1 MFSDKALEVS
11 SSPFSHVTT
20 ESCDS
25 PTFFIQVLLM
35 QPMKFLNFS
44 FRNFILKLLHYLP
57 VTSVFSRYTT
67 AYAESDY
74 TDRDSDRDER
84 GRESE
89 QESEE
94 EEDRSCA
101 TVLTLQ
107 QEDSQE
113 EEMEERGILEE
124 EEEEEKDEQL
134 VIEAPPNGELA
145 LLLAQ
150 SDILHTGDATL
161 KAEGFRLLLD
171 NRAEVRDDHLTD
183 LKTDGTNGCI
193 HFIYTHHICSQ

>member
-1 MFSDKALEVS
+1 MWCCQLNMSIKYKVS
-11 SSPFSHVTT
+11 VFCKSSHS
-20 ESCDS
+20 S
-25 PTFFIQVLLM
+25 TFHFTLH
-35 QPMKFLNFS
+35 PKFNCVPQNPL
-44 FRNFILKLLHYLP
+44 IL
-57 VTSVFSRYTT
+57 TSVFSRYTT

-74 TDRDSDRDER
+74 TDRDSDRDEG

-94 EEDRSCA
+94 DRSCI
-101 TVLTLQ
+101 TVLTLR

-113 EEMEERGILEE
+113 EEMEERELLEE

-171 NRAEVRDDHLTD
+171 NRAEVRDDYLTD
-183 LKTDGTNGCI
+183 LM
-193 HFIYTHHICSQ
+193 S

>member
-1 MFSDKALEVS
+1 MFCKSSHS
-11 SSPFSHVTT
+11 SSFHFTLHP
-20 ESCDS
+20 
-25 PTFFIQVLLM
+25 
-35 QPMKFLNFS
+35 KFNCVPQHQL
-44 FRNFILKLLHYLP
+44 IL
-57 VTSVFSRYTT
+57 TSVLSRYTT

-74 TDRDSDRDER
+74 TDRDSDREER

-101 TVLTLQ
+101 TVLTLR

-183 LKTDGTNGCI
+183 LMI
-193 HFIYTHHICSQ
+193 